1 MTPTRQHDMGIPYV
15 GSAFWELWEAG
26 WPAAILRGASVTLAI
41 GLCSI
46 CLGIVIG
53 TIGGLVK
60 WARLFPFT
68 LAIDGYTT
76 LIRGVPELLV
86 IYLLFF
92 SSAEFVSQVTAA
104 FGYGGADDS
113 AYGFIVGTIAIGVI
127 SGAYSVEVVRG
138 ALVAVPRG
146 HIEAGRALGL
156 SRGRIFRRIIAP
168 QMLRLAVPGM
178 NNIWQSTMKD
188 TALISV
194 VGLQELMR
202 ISSIGAGSTR
212 QPLLF
217 YAVAA
222 VVYLGI
228 TIVSQIVFGVIE
240 RILNK
245 SNRAG

>member
-1 MTPTRQHDMGIPYV
+1 MPLRHREIRDIAV
-15 GSAFWELWEAG
+15 ELALWEFWEAG
-26 WPAAILRGASVTLAI
+26 WPGAILRGASVTLAI

-46 CLGIVIG
+46 CIGITIG

-60 WARLFPFT
+60 WARLFPFN
-68 LAIDGYTT
+68 LVVDGYTT

-92 SSAEFVSQVTAA
+92 SSAEFVSRVAAA
-104 FGYGGADDS
+104 FGYGGANDS
-113 AYGFIVGTIAIGVI
+113 AYGFIIGVAAIGII

-138 ALVAVPRG
+138 ALVAVPKG
-146 HIEAGRALGL
+146 HIEAGRALGM
-156 SRGRIFRRIIAP
+156 SSGRIFRRIIAP

-217 YAVAA
+217 YTVAA
-222 VVYLGI
+222 AVYLAI
-228 TIVSQIVFGVIE
+228 TVVSQTAFGVIE

-245 SNRAG
+245 GNKV